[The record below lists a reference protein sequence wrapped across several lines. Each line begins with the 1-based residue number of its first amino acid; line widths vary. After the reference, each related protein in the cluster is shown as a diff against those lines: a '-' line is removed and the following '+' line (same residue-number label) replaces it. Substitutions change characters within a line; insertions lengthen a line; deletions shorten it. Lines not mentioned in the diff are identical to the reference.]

1 MNFFNNFL
9 KTIKNYLKKP
19 WFVPLFTMTTLLV
32 VIIFNLW
39 LVSLE
44 LKIPY
49 THVNFWGVIDL
60 PSAST
65 GLVIFAYLIQVA
77 VFLSI
82 LPILF
87 TVFSLFRKT
96 SFGYRFAVIYFMS
109 LQITYILFQAT
120 THYLSGF
127 AIVLV
132 IFNILLVLALFSIYI
147 YAKKGLT
154 TKDILSKKPGIID
167 LKHSKIPLFVLIIDL
182 VAILFIFTTF
192 FIPLFT
198 LEEGREIY
206 RAIGI
211 NVLLAGDTHLINMGY
226 FFVNFFFILLILLYF
241 SKIFSDF
248 FYDKVLFIKSSRKI
262 VFLSFIASLV
272 FFLSGLGIKIY
283 YTFEEEVVTT
293 VSYIPVFLAL
303 IVVFIY
309 AGLKGKFSIYFEPNE
324 KNKSRPYSRIESLFY
339 VLVLSAITSLM
350 YFLNILKI
358 SLTANTYIRD
368 IELTGFA
375 ILRDYIELDEGFRII
390 AFLLLV
396 ILISVGVGLVISIAS
411 YLSKNKGFY
420 KIVKFVTV
428 MNIFFVFIVGI
439 SGFYFQIAKE
449 INQEMLLDLI
459 EYTGV
464 NIPSSFQYT
473 YKIGT
478 DAIYALIAA
487 LFVLVLM
494 FFRKTFDQ
502 DDLESLKNEL
512 EPAPEV
518 YPESNL
524 LPSFDSGE
532 VVSFDPCPAFS
543 ELDAQVQDFK
553 HDLSKRKK
561 YKVSKPSLNDM
572 VYFIVEYAKNSRLHL
587 SYTHEDIATFV
598 AGLGASKLTI
608 LQGMS
613 GTGKTS
619 LPKIFAEAIFGNCEI
634 IEVESSW
641 KDKNELLGY
650 YNEFSMKYTPKK
662 FTLALYKAALNPE
675 ITTFILLDEMN
686 LSRIEYYFSDF
697 LSLME
702 NEEENR
708 LIKLVNVNLYKQENK
723 QSYSYL
729 NLIDGHTLKV
739 PSNIW
744 FIGTANRDESTFVI
758 SDKVYDRAHTMNFMH
773 RAPKV
778 RNYTAPIDQR
788 YYDYKTIKTLFDQAK
803 ANGGFDAENHPLIK
817 QVEELL
823 KPYNISFG
831 NRILKQIEDFVVIY
845 KACFPHEDVEQT
857 AIETILLSKVVA
869 KLELKVVDD
878 IENLEQAFSKL
889 GLLQCVEFIKQLDS
903 D

>member
-1 MNFFNNFL
+1 MKFFNNFIA
-9 KTIKNYLKKP
+9 TIKDYLKKP
-19 WFVPLFTMTTLLV
+19 WFIPLFTMTTLLV
-32 VIIFNLW
+32 VILFNLW
-39 LVSLE
+39 FVSLE

-49 THVNFWGVIDL
+49 THVNFWGVTGL
-60 PSAST
+60 TSAST

-87 TVFSLFRKT
+87 TVFSLLRKT
-96 SFGYRFAVIYFMS
+96 SFGYRFAIIYFLS
-109 LQITYILFQAT
+109 LQIIYILFQT
-120 THYLSGF
+120 ITHYLSGF
-127 AIVLV
+127 AIVLI
-132 IFNILLVLALFSIYI
+132 IFNIFLVVALFSIYI
-147 YAKKGLT
+147 YAKKAFLS
-154 TKDILSKKPGIID
+154 KDIPSINPSKID
-167 LKHSKIPLFVLIIDL
+167 LKHSKIPLFVLMIDI
-182 VAILFIFTTF
+182 VAIIFIFTTF

-198 LEEGREIY
+198 LEEGSEIY
-206 RAIGI
+206 KGIGI
-211 NVLLAGDTHLINMGY
+211 NVLLSEDTHLITMIY

-272 FFLSGLGIKIY
+272 FFLSGLGVKIY
-283 YTFEEEVVTT
+283 YTLEEEIVTT
-293 VSYIPVFLAL
+293 VAYIPVFLTL

-350 YFLNILKI
+350 YFLNIFKI
-358 SLTANTYIRD
+358 SLTANVFIRD
-368 IELTGFA
+368 VELTGFT
-375 ILRDYIELDEGFRII
+375 ILSDYAELDKGFKII

-396 ILISVGVGLVISIAS
+396 ILISVGIGLVISIAS
-411 YLSKNKGFY
+411 YLSKYKGFF
-420 KIVKFVTV
+420 KIVRFVTV

-459 EYTGV
+459 EYAGV
-464 NIPSSFQYT
+464 SLPSSFQYT
-473 YKIGT
+473 YKYGT
-478 DAIYALIAA
+478 EAIYALAA
-487 LFVLVLM
+487 SLLVLVLM

-502 DDLESLKNEL
+502 DDLESLKIEL
-512 EPAPEV
+512 EPGREV
-518 YPESNL
+518 NPESNH
-524 LPSFDSGE
+524 LPSFESED
-532 VVSFDPCPAFS
+532 VVSIDPCPSFS
-543 ELDAQVQDFK
+543 ELDGQVQDFK

-619 LPKIFAEAIFGNCEI
+619 LPKIFAEAIFGRCEI

-641 KDKNELLGY
+641 KDKNELIGY
-650 YNEFSMKYTPKK
+650 YNEFSMKFTPKK

-702 NEEENR
+702 NEEANR
-708 LIKLVNVNLYKQENK
+708 MIKLVNINLYKQEKNE
-723 QSYSYL
+723 SINYL
-729 NLIDGHTLKV
+729 NLINGHTLKI
-739 PSNIW
+739 SDNIW

-778 RNYTAPIDQR
+778 KNYTAPIDKR
-788 YYDYKTIKTLFDQAK
+788 FYDYKTIKTLFDQAK
-803 ANGGFDAENHPLIK
+803 SEGVFDAENHPLVK
-817 QVEELL
+817 QVEEIL

-845 KACFPHEDVEQT
+845 KACFPHEDVEQI

-878 IENLEQAFSKL
+878 LEMLELAFTKI
-889 GLLQCVEFIKQLDS
+889 GLFKCADFIKQLDS